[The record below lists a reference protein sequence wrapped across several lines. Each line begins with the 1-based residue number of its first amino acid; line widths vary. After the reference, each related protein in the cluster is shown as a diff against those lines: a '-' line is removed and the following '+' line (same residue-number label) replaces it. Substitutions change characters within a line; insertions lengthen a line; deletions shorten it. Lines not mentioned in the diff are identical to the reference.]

1 MFETT
6 YKTNIMVAKI
16 AVQDLL
22 KPTYYKAKEVR
33 TACSL
38 CPYYGKSWS
47 CPPSS
52 PVARDLLF
60 GKENG
65 FLIAVQVLYE
75 PYLIKASGKLTAEQ
89 RDILRRTTYGKVKN
103 VFNATC
109 RELEAEFDG
118 GVSVS
123 AGVCENCDICAKL
136 GGLACRFPQKMR
148 YSFSGLGVDIVKL
161 VKDTFGL
168 DILWS
173 KNSFPDYE
181 VLVSGIFY

>member
-1 MFETT
+1 MFDKT
-6 YKTNIMVAKI
+6 YKTNIMVAEI
-16 AVQDLL
+16 AVSDLL
-22 KPTYYKAKEVR
+22 KPAYYKAKEVR

-38 CPYYGKSWS
+38 CPYHGKSWS

-52 PVARDLLF
+52 PVASDLLF
-60 GKENG
+60 GKESG
-65 FLIAVQVLYE
+65 FLVAVQVLYE
-75 PYLIKASGKLTAEQ
+75 PYLVEASRKLSVEQ
-89 RDILRRTTYGKVKN
+89 RDILREATYGKVKQILN
-103 VFNATC
+103 STC

-123 AGVCENCDICAKL
+123 AGVCKNCDICAKL
-136 GGLACRFPQKMR
+136 DGLPCRFPQRMR
-148 YSFSGLGVDIVKL
+148 YSFSGLGIDIVKL
-161 VKDTFGL
+161 VGDTFGL